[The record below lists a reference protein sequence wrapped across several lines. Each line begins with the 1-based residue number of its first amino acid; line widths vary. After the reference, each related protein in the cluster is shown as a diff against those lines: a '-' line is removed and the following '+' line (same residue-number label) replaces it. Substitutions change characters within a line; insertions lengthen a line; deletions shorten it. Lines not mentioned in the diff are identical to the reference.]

1 MTETYG
7 WTVKGKNNNVAADAL
22 LGLLIRGQLSAHHRR
37 ITTQEIKAARQ
48 KPAALA
54 RPRTP
59 EASEGARRHPRFFC
73 CPTDDIV
80 SGESPI
86 QPGGQH
92 LDQAVLGDVA
102 DSEISARGVISGSVE
117 YIRSDVESG
126 YVGSVC
132 LASDI
137 RGVRPR
143 SQVYIE

>member
-86 QPGGQH
+86 QPGGVPMGRIGP
-92 LDQAVLGDVA
+92 DCS